1 MHTLLGPPLYPPALG
16 FALCSEPSLQFSSVS
31 LKHVCWH
38 QKKAEGVGATLTPFL
53 RDSGLLRCGLQTP
66 GQERSLLWGRAALW
80 DAHGPQCG
88 TPPKDNLLYMQA
100 KLPQEAWLHR
110 EVPWAREC
118 SLRLP
123 HLLLVGQLTPKLGV
137 DQPLSCVCWGSSSW
151 NRLQKPPC
159 SPPSPV
165 LLTVHLF
172 PRDRDYHLKTYK
184 SVVPGSKLVDW
195 LLAQV
200 RL

>member
-1 MHTLLGPPLYPPALG
+1 M
-16 FALCSEPSLQFSSVS
+16 CSEPSLQFSSVS
-31 LKHVCWH
+31 LKRVCRH
-38 QKKAEGVGATLTPFL
+38 QKKAEGVGATLTPSSETQGSFTV
-53 RDSGLLRCGLQTP
+53 DCRCLARRGPCCGDMQFCGMPTVP
-66 GQERSLLWGRAALW
+66 SVAL
-80 DAHGPQCG
+80 H
-88 TPPKDNLLYMQA
+88 PKTNLLYIP
-100 KLPQEAWLHR
+100 PQEAWLYR
-110 EVPWAREC
+110 EAPWAREC

-123 HLLLVGQLTPKLGV
+123 HLLLVGQLTPKSGV
-137 DQPLSCVCWGSSSW
+137 GQPLSRVCWGSSGW

-159 SPPSPV
+159 SPPPPM